1 MSLAAR
7 VAALVEHGGEN
18 MSEILWSTLRSA
30 LGYADDVPTLLGRL
44 RSEAVDAQREALE
57 AFERTLV
64 SRGEAYPASAA
75 AATELIAALE
85 QSGIDAGVRAGIV
98 RLLGAIATARPVL
111 TDDGAPTEAAGSRA
125 AVHEG
130 FAVFVKLLDASE
142 REVRIA
148 VACLLI
154 SFDEDR
160 AAVEAALTERAA
172 KEHDEVSRANLLACL
187 HQFLPSERLA
197 LLDATLGN
205 DQSLLCRRQAAR
217 SLAAVLGPD
226 APDQVVAPLLAAIS
240 EASALQKGYV
250 ELPLG
255 GAGLV
260 ADSCWALSR
269 LGHTRA
275 MQQLP
280 PLMSHMARAKPEDAM
295 VIAESALFV
304 AFGEEP
310 YSADKPLASLQGL
323 VVMASTTCEA
333 LWSGSRGE
341 EMELL
346 LRQHNLPGK
355 RDALRALL
363 AG

>member
-1 MSLAAR
+1 
-7 VAALVEHGGEN
+7 
-18 MSEILWSTLRSA
+18 MSEILWSTLRNA

-64 SRGEAYPASAA
+64 SRGETFPAAAA
-75 AATELIAALE
+75 AATEIIGCVD
-85 QSGIDAGVRAGIV
+85 QSGIDSGVRAGLL
-98 RLLGAIATARPVL
+98 RLLGAIATGRPVL
-111 TDDGAPTEAAGSRA
+111 TDDGAPTEAAGARA
-125 AVHEG
+125 AVRAG
-130 FAVFVKLLDASE
+130 FPTYVSLLDASD
-142 REVRIA
+142 REVRVA
-148 VACLLI
+148 AACLLI
-154 SFDEDR
+154 TFDEDR

-172 KEHDEVSRANLLACL
+172 KEPDEISRANLLGCL

-197 LLDATLGN
+197 LLDATLAN
-205 DQSLLCRRQAAR
+205 DKSLLCRRQAAR
-217 SLAAVLGPD
+217 ALAAVLGPE

-240 EASALQKGYV
+240 EAPALQKAFV

-260 ADSCWALSR
+260 ADCCWALSR
-269 LGHTRA
+269 LGHQRA

-304 AFGEEP
+304 AFGDP
-310 YSADKPLASLQGL
+310 PHVAGQPLSSLQGL
-323 VVMASTTCEA
+323 VVMASTACDA
-333 LWSGSRGE
+333 LWSGARGE

-346 LRQHNLPGK
+346 LRQHGLPGT
-355 RDALRALL
+355 RDTLRALI
-363 AG
+363 